1 MRKEFQD
8 ILEAVSAGREA
19 TLTRQVGDRAY
30 VRRFLPPERLV
41 LLGGGHVSLAL
52 YEAARRVGF
61 AVTVMDDRPAFAKIG
76 RAHV

>member
-8 ILEAVSAGREA
+8 ILDAVQAGREA
-19 TLTRQVGDRAY
+19 DLMRTVDGQTV

-52 YEAARRVGF
+52 
-61 AVTVMDDRPAFAKIG
+61 
-76 RAHV
+76 